1 MIKSILFM
9 TGILAALKAGS
20 ILNLVQPILTDFS
33 SIMDDK
39 WETDYESSIE
49 TKGVDSVL
57 IQLLISTRREHSC
70 NYLRK

>member
-9 TGILAALKAGS
+9 TGILAALKDGR
-20 ILNLVQPILTDFS
+20 ILNLVQPIFTDSS
-33 SIMDDK
+33 SIIDDN
-39 WETDYESSIE
+39 WETDYASSIE

>member
-1 MIKSILFM
+1 M
-9 TGILAALKAGS
+9 TGILAALKDGR
-20 ILNLVQPILTDFS
+20 ILNLVQPIFTDSS
-33 SIMDDK
+33 SIIDDN
-39 WETDYESSIE
+39 WETDYASSIE

>member
-20 ILNLVQPILTDFS
+20 LLNLVQPIFTDS
-33 SIMDDK
+33 SSNMDDN
-39 WETDYESSIE
+39 WETDYASSIE

-57 IQLLISTRREHSC
+57 IQLLFSPRREHSC
-70 NYLRK
+70 NY

>member
-1 MIKSILFM
+1 M

-20 ILNLVQPILTDFS
+20 ILNLVQPIFTDS
-33 SIMDDK
+33 NSIIDDK
-39 WETDYESSIE
+39 WETDYASSIE

-57 IQLLISTRREHSC
+57 IQLLISTRRELSC